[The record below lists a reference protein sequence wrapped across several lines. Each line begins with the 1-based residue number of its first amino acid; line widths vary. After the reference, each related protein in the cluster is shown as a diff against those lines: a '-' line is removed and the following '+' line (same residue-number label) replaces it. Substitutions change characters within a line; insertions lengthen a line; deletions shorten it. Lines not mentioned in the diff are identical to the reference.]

1 VVLLVPTTQDLIPHL
16 QLADT
21 FGALFIG
28 AILAAI
34 LFGVTNVQV
43 FIYFQTHIG
52 TGLTFYKLVVIWLWT
67 LDALHLAMI
76 VHCIYFYL
84 VTNYGNVIAFTVIV
98 WSFKAQLV
106 IAVVT
111 IYVEHLLYVHRIW
124 TISKGRSKVLP
135 ITVGIAVVLASGV
148 AIVILWCIL
157 QKIHVFTDFLNYE
170 WALYTYLGSVAFVDI
185 LIASSLCYLLT
196 TSRTGFSRS
205 DFFISK
211 MMAYIINTGCLTS
224 VCSMAAIILTAAM
237 PNNYISEA
245 VQFLL
250 LKLYV
255 NSFIALMN
263 TRYYAQPNADAM
275 HSSEYHVR
283 HDVYRPKL
291 HIGASQ
297 DEDLQTSQ
305 KSMYNHSDEVS
316 HIARPGQA
324 VVLQRPNEMITEL
337 DSFSSA

>member
-1 VVLLVPTTQDLIPHL
+1 MASQDLIPHL

-52 TGLTFYKLVVIWLWT
+52 TGITFYKLVVIWLWT

-124 TISKGRSKVLP
+124 TISKGRSKFLP

-148 AIVILWCIL
+148 AIVILWCIF
-157 QKIHVFTDFLNYE
+157 QKINVFTDFLNYE
-170 WALYTYLGSVAFVDI
+170 WALYAYLGSVAFVDI

-196 TSRTGFSRS
+196 MSRTGFSRRVIGLLHIKNDGLYHQYRLFDERVFNGS
-205 DFFISK
+205 YHF
-211 MMAYIINTGCLTS
+211 T
-224 VCSMAAIILTAAM
+224 M

-297 DEDLQTSQ
+297 DEDLKASQ
-305 KSMYNHSDEVS
+305 KSMYSHPDEVS

-324 VVLQRPNEMITEL
+324 VVLQRSNEMITEL
-337 DSFSSA
+337 DSLSSA